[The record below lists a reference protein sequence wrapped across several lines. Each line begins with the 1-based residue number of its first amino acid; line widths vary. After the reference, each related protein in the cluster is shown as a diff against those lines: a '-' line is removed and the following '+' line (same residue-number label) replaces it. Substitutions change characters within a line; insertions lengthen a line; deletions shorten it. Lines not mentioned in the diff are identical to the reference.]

1 MVPSKL
7 LCIKMF
13 HVQGNVI
20 DVIIIELD
28 FMKFEIVAKLNV
40 RILTLNVR
48 CRERVVGADLADE
61 GICCQYIPT
70 QFLTSMFLF

>member
-1 MVPSKL
+1 M
-7 LCIKMF
+7 MF
-13 HVQGNVI
+13 HFQGDTN
-20 DVIIIELD
+20 DNLIIELD

-40 RILTLNVR
+40 RTLTLNVR

-70 QFLTSMFLF
+70 QFLTSVFLF

>member
-1 MVPSKL
+1 M
-7 LCIKMF
+7 MF
-13 HVQGNVI
+13 HFQGNANDDLV
-20 DVIIIELD
+20 IELD

-40 RILTLNVR
+40 RTLTLNVR

>member
-1 MVPSKL
+1 M
-7 LCIKMF
+7 MF
-13 HVQGNVI
+13 HFQGDTN
-20 DVIIIELD
+20 DNLIIELD

-70 QFLTSMFLF
+70 QFLTSVFLF

>member
-1 MVPSKL
+1 MPSKL
-7 LCIKMF
+7 LAIMMF
-13 HVQGNVI
+13 HFQGNAN
-20 DVIIIELD
+20 DDLIIELD

-40 RILTLNVR
+40 RTLTLNVR

-70 QFLTSMFLF
+70 QFLTSMFSF

>member
-1 MVPSKL
+1 M
-7 LCIKMF
+7 MF
-13 HVQGNVI
+13 HFQGDTN
-20 DVIIIELD
+20 DNLIIELD

-40 RILTLNVR
+40 RTLTLNVR

>member
-1 MVPSKL
+1 M
-7 LCIKMF
+7 MF
-13 HVQGNVI
+13 HFQGNAN
-20 DVIIIELD
+20 DDLIIELD

-40 RILTLNVR
+40 RTLTLNVR

-70 QFLTSMFLF
+70 QFLTSVFLF